1 MKEKFKTLKH
11 ITAPIF
17 EDLKIFENEFK
28 EALKSEVRLVNT
40 IGKYLMRHKGKN
52 IRPILTILSA
62 RVTGKPTLQSYQA
75 AAMVELLHVAT
86 LIHDDVVDGADKRRG
101 FLALNR
107 IWKNK
112 VAVLMG
118 DFLLSKVLINLIRLK
133 DYDALELLSLTA
145 EKLSAGE
152 ILQIEKSLSKSMT
165 EDVYYE
171 MIYQKTASLISTS
184 CEIGAITASSEE
196 QDRVNLSSF
205 GKNLGMAFQIKDD
218 LFDLLG
224 NAGSTGKDLASDV
237 KRNMITLPL
246 IHSYTHSTKSA
257 TKRVKH
263 ILRKKHKSKE
273 DVDDLKNIIHQTG
286 GFTYATTKIDEFSSK
301 AMNAIKIYPDSAY
314 KDSLADLVAF
324 NTQRTY

>member
-1 MKEKFKTLKH
+1 MK
-11 ITAPIF
+11 
-17 EDLKIFENEFK
+17 EDLKT
-28 EALKSEVRLVNT
+28 VNT

-62 RVTGKPTLQSYQA
+62 RLTGAPTLQSYQA
-75 AAMVELLHVAT
+75 AAMIELLHVAT
-86 LIHDDVVDGADKRRG
+86 LIHDDVVDEAEKRRG

-184 CEIGAITASSEE
+184 CEIGAITASSETG
-196 QDRVNLSSF
+196 DRINLASF

-218 LFDLLG
+218 MFDLLG
-224 NAGSTGKDLASDV
+224 SEGKVGKDLAADV
-237 KRNMITLPL
+237 KRNMVTLPL
-246 IHSYTHSTKSA
+246 IHSFSNSSKPAS
-257 TKRVKH
+257 KRVKQ
-263 ILRKKHKSKE
+263 ILRKKHKSK
-273 DVDDLKNIIHQTG
+273 DDLDDLKNIIHETG
-286 GFTYATTKIDEFSSK
+286 GFHYEISKIDEFSS
-301 AMNAIKIYPDSAY
+301 NALNSIKIYPDSVY
-314 KDSLADLVAF
+314 KESLTDLVAF
-324 NTQRTY
+324 NAQRAY

>member
-1 MKEKFKTLKH
+1 MKEDLKTLKK

-17 EDLKIFENEFK
+17 EDLKIFEREFK
-28 EALKSEVRLVNT
+28 EALRSEVRLVNT

-62 RVTGKPTLQSYQA
+62 RLTGAPTLQSYQA
-75 AAMVELLHVAT
+75 AAMIELLHVAT
-86 LIHDDVVDGADKRRG
+86 LIHDDVVDEAEKRRG

-184 CEIGAITASSEE
+184 CEIGAITASSETG
-196 QDRVNLSSF
+196 DRINLASF

-218 LFDLLG
+218 MFDLLG
-224 NAGSTGKDLASDV
+224 SEGKVGKDLAADV
-237 KRNMITLPL
+237 KRNMVTLPL
-246 IHSYTHSTKSA
+246 IYSFSNSSKPAS
-257 TKRVKH
+257 KRVKQ
-263 ILRKKHKSKE
+263 ILRKKHKSK
-273 DVDDLKNIIHQTG
+273 DDLDDLKNIIHETG
-286 GFTYATTKIDEFSSK
+286 GFHYAISKIDEFSS
-301 AMNAIKIYPDSAY
+301 NALNSIKIYPDSVY
-314 KDSLADLVAF
+314 KESLTDLVAF
-324 NTQRTY
+324 NAQRAY